1 MFAKREWRR
10 WSTARHFFQLTL
22 QFPHFVIV
30 SNPQLDFGRYLP
42 DRGPKGWQ
50 LWAGATTLIL
60 YGYYQVGKTNQA
72 KIQQKM
78 QERKVRY
85 ALAPLM
91 QAEADREYMERELV
105 GLRKEAEVMKGVV
118 DEGGNGWVP
127 GASQYFGGQW
137 MPRRIGHFMRHHS

>member
-1 MFAKREWRR
+1 MSLRP
-10 WSTARHFFQLTL
+10 STAAAIQDM
-22 QFPHFVIV
+22 P
-30 SNPQLDFGRYLP
+30 PPGGYKKLDFTRYLP

-50 LWAGATTLIL
+50 LWAGATTLIM

-72 KIQQKM
+72 RIQQKM

-105 GLRKEAEVMKGVV
+105 NLRREAEIMKDVT
-118 DEGGNGWVP
+118 DLKGNPWVP
-127 GASQYFGGQW
+127 GSSQYFGGQW
-137 MPRRIGHFMRHHS
+137 MPRKVSYFMRHQG

>member
-1 MFAKREWRR
+1 
-10 WSTARHFFQLTL
+10 
-22 QFPHFVIV
+22 
-30 SNPQLDFGRYLP
+30 
-42 DRGPKGWQ
+42 
-50 LWAGATTLIL
+50 
-60 YGYYQVGKTNQA
+60 
-72 KIQQKM
+72 M

-137 MPRRIGHFMRHHS
+137 MPRRIGHFMRHHTVRLGEENKHLREGRDWGNLQQAEVQGAGRASSPPSSPWTLTHQQLGVKSTTVELPKRTFHSSSSP